1 MDINRMVKLEKY
13 AAVFK
18 IAALHALKNYK
29 AWMGLSLFLITCLL
43 IFSNLWQIVA
53 TRAGA
58 HTFSPEHL
66 LWYIAFNEWVFISLP
81 DIQDQM
87 EQDLRTGRLAYL
99 ISRPISYLGATF
111 VEAIGVLSMNLLV
124 LGLVTLLFTWGMT
137 GSLPFH
143 PAGLLLTVVFGFL
156 AGCVAVLFQMMIGLS
171 AFWLQE
177 VSPFYW
183 LWEKLLFMFGG
194 LILPLTVYP
203 EWLQKIAYLTPFPA
217 ILGGRSALIFDFT
230 LDYALMLAV
239 ALIGWGIIGIVGLI
253 LIYRRGLRILN
264 IEGG

>member
-1 MDINRMVKLEKY
+1 MVKFEKY
-13 AAVFK
+13 WTVFK
-18 IAALHALKNYK
+18 IAAWHALKNYK
-29 AWMGLSLFLITCLL
+29 AWIGLSFFLITCLL
-43 IFSNLWQIVA
+43 IFAHLWQITSA
-53 TRAGA
+53 RAG
-58 HTFSPEHL
+58 TTNFSPEQL

-111 VEAIGVLSMNLLV
+111 AEALGVLSMNLLV
-124 LGLVTLLFTWGMT
+124 LGLVTMLFTWGIV

-143 PAGLLLTVVFGFL
+143 PIGLFFTLVFGLL
-156 AGCVAVLFQMMIGLS
+156 AGCVAILFQMMIGLS

-203 EWLQKIAYLTPFPA
+203 EWMQKIAYLTPFPA
-217 ILGGRSALIFDFT
+217 ILGGRSALALDFT
-230 LDYALMLAV
+230 PSYILMLGAS
-239 ALIGWGIIGIVGLI
+239 LIGWGIMGGLGLI
-253 LIYRRGLRILN
+253 LIYRRGLNILN